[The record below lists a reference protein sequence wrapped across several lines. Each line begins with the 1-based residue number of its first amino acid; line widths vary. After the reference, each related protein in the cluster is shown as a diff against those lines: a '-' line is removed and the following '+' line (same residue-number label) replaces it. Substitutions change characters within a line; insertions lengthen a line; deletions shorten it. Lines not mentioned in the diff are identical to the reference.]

1 MLPQPNRL
9 RSSSDLRHVMRRGRR
24 LGSTHLVLHVF
35 TRPEPSAPR
44 AGFVV
49 GKVVGNSVQR
59 HRVIRQLRHVVAG
72 RLGSIP
78 ESTDLVVRDLG
89 GAHDA
94 DVAGELGHLLA
105 RAGLHA

>member
-9 RSSSDLRHVMRRGRR
+9 RSSSDLRLVMRRGRR
-24 LGSTHLVLHVF
+24 LGSSHLVLHVL

-59 HRVIRQLRHVVAG
+59 HRVIRQLRHAVAARIAG
-72 RLGSIP
+72 VP
-78 ESTDLVVRDLG
+78 ASTDLVVRALG
-89 GAHDA
+89 GAR
-94 DVAGELGHLLA
+94 DVDIAAELEILLE
-105 RAGLHA
+105 RAGIHA

>member
-9 RSSSDLRHVMRRGRR
+9 RTSTELRHVMRRGRR
-24 LGSTHLVLHVF
+24 LGSPHLVLHVL

-59 HRVIRQLRHVVAG
+59 HRVARQLRHLVAA
-72 RLGSIP
+72 RLGVLP
-78 ESTDLVVRDLG
+78 PTTDLVVRALA
-89 GAHDA
+89 GAHGA
-94 DVAGELGHLLA
+94 DVAGELGSLLD